1 MNRMKAR
8 IDAQRIQILAATSEP
23 ILRQH
28 LAIGKIPAVYRPAVD
43 CGLRE
48 EKNFLKVILP
58 ESERSRGAAMQRLT
72 NR

>member
-1 MNRMKAR
+1 MKAR
-8 IDAQRIQILAATSEP
+8 IDAQRIQILAATCER

-48 EKNFLKVILP
+48 VEELSQGYPSRKRAVPRRCYAATN
-58 ESERSRGAAMQRLT
+58 ESV
-72 NR
+72 N